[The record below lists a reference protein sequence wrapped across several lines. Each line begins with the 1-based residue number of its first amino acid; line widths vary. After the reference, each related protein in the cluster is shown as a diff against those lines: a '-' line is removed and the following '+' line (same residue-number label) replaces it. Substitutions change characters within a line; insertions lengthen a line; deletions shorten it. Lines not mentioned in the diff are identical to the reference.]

1 MDQLFFITD
10 SNLEQLELVF
20 APAIIGISYLVV
32 IAAEMGDKSQ
42 LVCLV
47 LAARYRAG
55 PVVVGAIAAFV
66 FLNSMAVVIGLTL
79 TQLIELK
86 YLSVVV
92 AVMFLVFGIQTLR
105 HINQSHDQT
114 DTVDFSASRLVLT
127 TFVLITVAEFGDKT
141 QLAVVGLST
150 TQPPLSV
157 WIGATLA
164 LISTTLLG
172 VWLGRTLLQRISM
185 TLLHKVS
192 GSLFIILGLTA
203 GYQAYQLFR

>member
-20 APAIIGISYLVV
+20 APAIIGISYMLV
-32 IAAEMGDKSQ
+32 IAAEIGDKSQ
-42 LVCLV
+42 LVCMV

-105 HINQSHDQT
+105 HINQSEDQT
-114 DTVDFSASRLVLT
+114 ETVNFSASRLVLT

-150 TQPPLSV
+150 TQPALSV